1 MTASPPDVRTQPTRH
16 LVRGLVWCNVLLL
29 AALIAAT
36 FDPLRGEI
44 ARLTGLW
51 HECDVVPP
59 DTHGSAGWRWPLL
72 LLLVP
77 FGVGVLVGLWQRG
90 VFDHFDSVGP
100 REVSRR
106 TMLLIAVSLL
116 GAACTFLIW
125 LVPAGLCVS

>member
-1 MTASPPDVRTQPTRH
+1 MITTPPDLRPQPTRR
-16 LVRGLVWCNVLLL
+16 LVPGLIWCNVLLL
-29 AALIAAT
+29 AALLAAT

-59 DTHGSAGWRWPLL
+59 STHGTAGWRWPLL

-77 FGVGVLVGLWQRG
+77 FGAGVLVGLWQRG
-90 VFDHFDSVGP
+90 VFDNFDSVGP

-106 TMLLIAVSLL
+106 TMLLIVVSLV
-116 GAACTFLIW
+116 GAVCTFVIW
-125 LVPAGLCVS
+125 LVPTSTCVS